1 MFPLLIIIV
10 IVLFCLVYLAKGSL
24 SFNKRTSIFM
34 NMVKKIE
41 YFLDCSSPWTYL
53 SFRGI
58 LELSKLKNFEIVW
71 KPILVGGIFNTT
83 NPSVYESRK
92 NPVIEKL
99 NYSQKDM
106 KDWELVRN
114 ITINWPKI
122 FPINSVKAMRGAF
135 YFLDKGG
142 IEDYLES
149 VFSAYW
155 TKGQDISS
163 NDFLAVLIKELG
175 GSPEEFLEFIG
186 TDETKARLI
195 ANTQELMDRGGF
207 GSPTFFID
215 EKDMYFGNDRLQL
228 IEKALD

>member
-1 MFPLLIIIV
+1 
-10 IVLFCLVYLAKGSL
+10 
-24 SFNKRTSIFM
+24 
-34 NMVKKIE
+34 MVKKIE

-58 LELSKLKNFEIVW
+58 LELSQLKKFEIVW

-92 NPVIEKL
+92 NPVVEKL

-106 KDWELVRN
+106 KDWERVRN

-135 YFLDKGG
+135 YFLDNGG

-163 NDFLAVLIKELG
+163 DDFLAILIKELG
-175 GSPEEFLEFIG
+175 GSPEDFLEFIG

-207 GSPTFFID
+207 GSPTFFIN